1 MAGPGYLLVGD
12 AACFVDP
19 ILSGGVDFAIR
30 GACNASLAILSSLRD
45 TERGADAFERY
56 EQRLRSEYRA
66 YLRLARYW
74 YGNNR
79 SVKGFFWEARAEIPA
94 DSVSTPM
101 RAFVYLTSGQYAAD
115 HHYRIFEETQ
125 ERKIFRSLGI
135 DRSALQRARKRINA
149 SAQS

>member
-1 MAGPGYLLVGD
+1 
-12 AACFVDP
+12 
-19 ILSGGVDFAIR
+19 
-30 GACNASLAILSSLRD
+30 
-45 TERGADAFERY
+45 
-56 EQRLRSEYRA
+56 
-66 YLRLARYW
+66 
-74 YGNNR
+74 
-79 SVKGFFWEARAEIPA
+79 VKGFFWEARAEIPA